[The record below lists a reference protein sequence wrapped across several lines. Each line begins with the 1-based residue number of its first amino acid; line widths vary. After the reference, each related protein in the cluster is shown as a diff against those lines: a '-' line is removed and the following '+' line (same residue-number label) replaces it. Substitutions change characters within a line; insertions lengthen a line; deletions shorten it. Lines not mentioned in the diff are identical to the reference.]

1 MVEGPQNPHLS
12 WRELV
17 CLGQEKLL
25 EPEGVSGSSGE
36 SVVRLA
42 AQGGDGGSHSPD
54 GQLPP
59 KAERTP
65 KDRWPPSQGDPPP
78 FLLLA
83 QCPQPLT
90 PLSHLLILVHHA
102 FATGVKKAE
111 GAQDG
116 FFGVCPWE
124 AKGGR

>member
-1 MVEGPQNPHLS
+1 MGNN
-12 WRELV
+12 
-17 CLGQEKLL
+17 
-25 EPEGVSGSSGE
+25 GE
-36 SVVRLA
+36 SLVGLA
-42 AQGGDGGSHSPD
+42 ARGEDGGSYSPD

-78 FLLLA
+78 SLLPA
-83 QCPQPLT
+83 RCPQPST

-102 FATGVKKAE
+102 FATGVKEAE

-116 FFGVCPWE
+116 FFRVCPWE
-124 AKGGR
+124 AKAAR